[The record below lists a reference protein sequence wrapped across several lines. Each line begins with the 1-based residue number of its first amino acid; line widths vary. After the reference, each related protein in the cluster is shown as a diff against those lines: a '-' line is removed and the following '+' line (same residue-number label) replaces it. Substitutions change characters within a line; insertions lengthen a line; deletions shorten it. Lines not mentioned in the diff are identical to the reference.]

1 MTEPIARRQFL
12 KVSGLAAA
20 GVLTMSCNQPKE
32 SGSATS
38 SGSEQPS
45 SPYASKYPR
54 LLPGCTAYSY
64 SSYLSKG
71 KMTMEEF
78 LQKAVEVKTIGVDI
92 TTYWLKST
100 DPAYLVSLRHLAFKN
115 GLPLSG
121 IGVASEM
128 CQSDAS
134 KRAAQVKLIKKW
146 VDVAGILGAPHIRV
160 FGGDLPKGATLDQG
174 IGWVAETMKVACDY
188 SGKKGI
194 TLGIEDHGGITG
206 KADTILEILH
216 KVDSPYAG
224 INLDISNFDASS
236 TEEQY
241 SQIEACV
248 PYATHTHI
256 RDRFSDSH
264 EPIDLD
270 RVWRL
275 FAAGGYKG
283 YMSSEYEGK
292 EDALTAVPKLMNQIE
307 TLCRKYSTV

>member
-12 KVSGLAAA
+12 KVSGLAVA
-20 GVLTMSCNQPKE
+20 GALTMSCNQQKE
-32 SGSATS
+32 SAPAAS
-38 SGSEQPS
+38 SGNQQPS

-64 SSYLSKG
+64 STYLSKG

-78 LQKAVEVKTIGVDI
+78 LQKAVEVKTVGVDI

-100 DPAYLVSLRHLAFKN
+100 DSAYLVSLRHLAFKN

-121 IGVASEM
+121 IGAHSEM
-128 CQSDAS
+128 CQPDAS
-134 KRAAQVKLIKKW
+134 KRADQVKQIKKW
-146 VDVAGILGAPHIRV
+146 VDVAEILGAPHVRV
-160 FGGDLPKGATLDQG
+160 FGGELPKGATTAQG
-174 IGWVAETMKVACDY
+174 IGWVAETMKPACDY

-206 KADTILEILH
+206 KADTILEIIH
-216 KVDSPYAG
+216 RIDSPYVG
-224 INLDISNFDASS
+224 VNLDISNFDASS

-241 SQIEACV
+241 RQIEACV

-256 RDRFSDSH
+256 RDHFSNSH
-264 EPIDLD
+264 EPIDMD

-275 FAAGGYKG
+275 FAADGYKG

-292 EDALTAVPKLMNQIE
+292 EDAMTAVPKLMDQIE